1 MRPPVRH
8 ALVVLAT
15 LAALVLAWQL
25 RAVLLT
31 FVLSLAVAATFRPTI
46 AGLMRRRAPLP
57 VALALAYGAAL
68 LLIVALVGLAAGP
81 IVREAQ
87 EVLRGATDLYDR
99 LHAEWPLG
107 TTAQQT
113 LVQLL
118 PPSHVLY
125 DALEAQA
132 SMIATTLLGFATG
145 VVNVVV
151 EVGIVLILS
160 IYWSLDQGHF
170 ERLWLALLPIRVRQR
185 ARHLWRGLEGRVGAV
200 IRVQVVLSA
209 LAGVLLAV
217 GYVAL
222 GLGRP
227 AALATAGALLRL
239 IPWLGPVLAV
249 AAPFLANVG
258 DLPRAVAGAA
268 YTAGVLYALDRLVR
282 SWLLGGRRT
291 GGLLGLLT
299 VIVMGQAAG
308 IVGLV
313 IAPAVAAGIGVLL
326 DYLRQPAP
334 AADEQGLARV
344 TELRRRLEAVR
355 EGLAAAPEGASPQ
368 VVSLIDRLD
377 GLIQKASECC
387 APQLGDLRQ
396 PAP

>member
-15 LAALVLAWQL
+15 LAALALAWQL

-46 AGLMRRRAPLP
+46 AGLMRRGVPLP

-68 LLIVALVGLAAGP
+68 LLLAALVGLAAGP

-87 EVLRGATDLYDR
+87 EVLQGATDLYDQ
-99 LHAEWPLG
+99 LHAEWPQG
-107 TTAQQT
+107 TSAQRT

-118 PPSHVLY
+118 PPSRVLY

-132 SMIATTLLGFATG
+132 SMIATTLLGLATG
-145 VVNVVV
+145 VIDVIV

-185 ARHLWRGLEGRVGAV
+185 ARRLWRELESRVGAV
-200 IRVQVVLSA
+200 IRVQTVLSA
-209 LAGVLLAV
+209 LAGVLLAA

-227 AALATAGALLRL
+227 VALAMAGALLRL
-239 IPWLGPVLAV
+239 VPWLGPVLAV
-249 AAPFLANVG
+249 AAPLLANVV
-258 DLPRAVAGAA
+258 DMPRALASAV

-282 SWLLGGRRT
+282 SWLLGRRRT

-299 VIVMGQAAG
+299 LIVIGQAAG
-308 IVGLV
+308 VVGLV
-313 IAPAVAAGIGVLL
+313 IAPAVAAGIGALL
-326 DYLRQPAP
+326 DYLRRPAP
-334 AADEQGLARV
+334 AVDEQGLARV
-344 TELRRRLEAVR
+344 EALRRRLQAVR

-368 VVSLIDRLD
+368 VVSLVDRLD

-387 APQLGDLRQ
+387 APQLSDLG
-396 PAP
+396 